1 MEWSILVL
9 RNLLHLAIELGSG
22 SLIHTAGICQSALA
36 DGLKDAEH
44 TCGVY
49 IGSKLRRVEAYLYV
63 ALSSQVVNLGR
74 FHLVHHLDDTH
85 RVAEIGIVK
94 MEVGLAFQV
103 GDTLT
108 IVD

>member
-1 MEWSILVL
+1 MEYSRSEEPPPPCHRARKWKPDTYGRYLSVHTGGWPQGCGA
-9 RNLLHLAIELGSG
+9 HL
-22 SLIHTAGICQSALA
+22 C
-36 DGLKDAEH
+36 
-44 TCGVY
+44 VY

-63 ALSSQVVNLGR
+63 ALSSQIVNLGR